1 MMGRDW
7 FTKLVIAVALIT
19 VASGALQMIWPGFV
33 LGIVGAATSPTA
45 NHFFAIVGMFMVLF
59 GGLALHGVYTGSA
72 PPLLWA
78 ALQKVGAVG
87 AVVLGVSKGVFSL
100 LALAVAGFDLLSA
113 LIIIG
118 YWRKLS
124 VGGMA
129 R

>member
-1 MMGRDW
+1 MKRKDW
-7 FTKLVIAVALIT
+7 LYWILVLIAVSTALTGSIQL
-19 VASGALQMIWPGFV
+19 VAPAFILRLLSAETTT
-33 LGIVGAATSPTA
+33 TSQ
-45 NHFFAIVGMFMVLF
+45 HFFAIVGMFMVLF

-78 ALQKVGAVG
+78 ALQKFGAVG